1 LKLSITKKGLIGLAA
16 IVLAAVQTSNAIAA
30 EWPDRIVKIIVP
42 YGPGGGVDSFARP
55 IASVLSEQLSNRLI
69 IENRAG
75 AGGTVAVLAAARSA
89 ADGYVLLAGGVH
101 QPMAEAIYLSRG
113 YRIDKDFV
121 PIAITAE
128 VPNVLVVPEQSRFKT
143 VADIIKEAKA
153 NPGKLNYCS
162 SGNGTSQHIIAEMFK
177 SKTGV
182 EIQHLPYRGTALALT
197 DLIANVC
204 DMMFDGMGT
213 SAPQIEGKKLRA
225 IALTV
230 LKRAPRFPDI
240 PTFAEAGGPEL
251 DAAIWYAL
259 WAPAGTPKEVVSLIR
274 KNVKESLNH
283 PNVRKAWE
291 VQGADIPNIP
301 DEQLVSF
308 VEQQTALW
316 TKTVTDLGIKVD

>member
-1 LKLSITKKGLIGLAA
+1 MQFRLAFRSDSTKFCKNAGLLKRGHPLKLSTPKKGLIGLAA
-16 IVLAAVQTSNAIAA
+16 IVLVAVPTSNAIAA

-143 VADIIKEAKA
+143 VADI
-153 NPGKLNYCS
+153 
-162 SGNGTSQHIIAEMFK
+162 
-177 SKTGV
+177 
-182 EIQHLPYRGTALALT
+182 
-197 DLIANVC
+197 
-204 DMMFDGMGT
+204 
-213 SAPQIEGKKLRA
+213 
-225 IALTV
+225 
-230 LKRAPRFPDI
+230 
-240 PTFAEAGGPEL
+240 
-251 DAAIWYAL
+251 
-259 WAPAGTPKEVVSLIR
+259 
-274 KNVKESLNH
+274 
-283 PNVRKAWE
+283 
-291 VQGADIPNIP
+291 
-301 DEQLVSF
+301 
-308 VEQQTALW
+308 
-316 TKTVTDLGIKVD
+316 

>member
-1 LKLSITKKGLIGLAA
+1 MAA
-16 IVLAAVQTSNAIAA
+16 IQISSAVAAD
-30 EWPDRIVKIIVP
+30 WPDRIVKIIVP

-55 IASVLSEQLSNRLI
+55 IASVLSDQLSNRLI

-101 QPMAEAIYLSRG
+101 QPMAEAIYPSRG

-143 VADIIKEAKA
+143 VTDIIKEAKA

-177 SKTGV
+177 SQTGV

-213 SAPQIEGKKLRA
+213 SAPRS
-225 IALTV
+225 
-230 LKRAPRFPDI
+230 
-240 PTFAEAGGPEL
+240 
-251 DAAIWYAL
+251 
-259 WAPAGTPKEVVSLIR
+259 KERNSVPSPSR
-274 KNVKESLNH
+274 Y
-283 PNVRKAWE
+283 
-291 VQGADIPNIP
+291 
-301 DEQLVSF
+301 
-308 VEQQTALW
+308 
-316 TKTVTDLGIKVD
+316 